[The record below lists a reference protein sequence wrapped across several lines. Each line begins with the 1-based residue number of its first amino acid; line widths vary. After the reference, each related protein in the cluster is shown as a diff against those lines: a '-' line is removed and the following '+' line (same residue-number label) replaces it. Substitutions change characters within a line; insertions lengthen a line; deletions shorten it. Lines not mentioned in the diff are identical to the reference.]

1 MAIAATQKWY
11 AGAAAAS
18 LVVLAGGW
26 FLLVSPQK
34 ASADEIVTQTS
45 SVNSAN
51 ATTEMQIAA
60 LKAEF
65 TQLPQLQSQV
75 ALIRQH
81 IPQTPSEPT
90 LLRTITKAAQSS
102 GVVLGS
108 MTLAAPSVIQGGTAS
123 GTPAGGNAFAAPG
136 QMSQI
141 SMTLNITGNFAD
153 TRLFLNSLESMQR
166 VMLVTGINITRGVTP
181 SGATTLTTVV
191 SARVFMANPG
201 TPSVAVTTT
210 SPAVTSAT
218 SPS

>member
-34 ASADEIVTQTS
+34 ASADEIVTQTA

-65 TQLPQLQSQV
+65 AQLPQLQSQV

-81 IPQTPSEPT
+81 IPQTPNEPT
-90 LLRTITKAAQSS
+90 LIRTLTKAASAA
-102 GVVLGS
+102 GVHLVS
-108 MTLAAPSVIQGGTAS
+108 TTFQAPAVMQAGTAS
-123 GTPAGGNAFAAPG
+123 SAAAGNQFAVAG

-141 SMTLNITGNFAD
+141 SMTINISGNFAD

-166 VMLVTGINITRGVTP
+166 VVLVTGVDITRGTT
-181 SGATTLTTVV
+181 STGATELATVV

-201 TPSVAVTTT
+201 TPAVTTT
-210 SPAVTSAT
+210 QTSSAVTSAT